1 MDTHPDA
8 PAGFCLVVYG
18 SAEKSFALRYRDHQ
32 RASRQIVI
40 GSPRNWSV
48 QAARARAAALLVE
61 IDGGR
66 NPLAERYALRYRD
79 HQRASRQIVIGSP
92 RNWSVQAARA
102 RAAALLVEI
111 DGGRNPLAERYAL
124 RQRAQSL
131 ALEFIRDRQANRRTA
146 AQKKRRPPRVR
157 MFDALDE
164 LRRQQSE
171 ATA

>member
-18 SAEKSFALRYRDHQ
+18 SAEKSF
-32 RASRQIVI
+32 
-40 GSPRNWSV
+40 
-48 QAARARAAALLVE
+48 
-61 IDGGR
+61 
-66 NPLAERYALRYRD
+66 ALRYRD